1 MNITKDEDEFN
12 LKGLGLPEEAMGP
25 LRSAQEEVK
34 RIEEELQKYLN
45 EIVKAN
51 RQENQTDIAIKTN
64 LKRRLLENRQRF
76 LEEKKKAL
84 KTQKKLDEESM
95 KDGDHEHCKNAF
107 AMVIC
112 PQYTL
117 NDELKIYTEDS
128 RPPETVFKA
137 VGYNNLEIVKK
148 MMQGDDAE
156 KRSGMNVG
164 TQISESARNRNAMLQ
179 EEKKA

>member
-1 MNITKDEDEFN
+1 
-12 LKGLGLPEEAMGP
+12 
-25 LRSAQEEVK
+25 
-34 RIEEELQKYLN
+34 
-45 EIVKAN
+45 
-51 RQENQTDIAIKTN
+51 
-64 LKRRLLENRQRF
+64 
-76 LEEKKKAL
+76 
-84 KTQKKLDEESM
+84 
-95 KDGDHEHCKNAF
+95 
-107 AMVIC
+107 MVIC

-156 KRSGMNVG
+156 KRSGMNLG

>member
-1 MNITKDEDEFN
+1 MNNTKDEDEFN

-34 RIEEELQKYLN
+34 RIEEELQKYLS

-95 KDGDHEHCKNAF
+95 KDGDH
-107 AMVIC
+107 
-112 PQYTL
+112 
-117 NDELKIYTEDS
+117 
-128 RPPETVFKA
+128 
-137 VGYNNLEIVKK
+137 
-148 MMQGDDAE
+148 
-156 KRSGMNVG
+156 
-164 TQISESARNRNAMLQ
+164 
-179 EEKKA
+179 